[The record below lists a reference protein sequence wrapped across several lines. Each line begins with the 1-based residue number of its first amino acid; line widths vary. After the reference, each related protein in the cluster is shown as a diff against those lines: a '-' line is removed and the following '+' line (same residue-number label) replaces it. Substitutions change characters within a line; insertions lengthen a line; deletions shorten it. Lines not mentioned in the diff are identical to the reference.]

1 MGGGC
6 AEGGGA
12 GAVATLGLGGMYN
25 DVRRTTTKD
34 RKKQGKYVHV
44 EQTDDLCSSTKPKKR
59 KKEVYTIVSLL
70 QTIFFYCLAVI
81 IKQQT
86 SIHLSS
92 RARLYSKHGRDLY
105 PAIVYKPVI
114 HKQVDIVE

>member
-44 EQTDDLCSSTKPKKR
+44 EQTDDLCSSTKPKK
-59 KKEVYTIVSLL
+59 KEERSVHNC
-70 QTIFFYCLAVI
+70 FFATNYFFL
-81 IKQQT
+81 
-86 SIHLSS
+86 LSS
-92 RARLYSKHGRDLY
+92 SNNQAANQHSLIFARVLIQSTAETSTL
-105 PAIVYKPVI
+105 P
-114 HKQVDIVE
+114 

>member
-1 MGGGC
+1 
-6 AEGGGA
+6 
-12 GAVATLGLGGMYN
+12 MYN

-92 RARLYSKHGRDLY
+92 RARSYSKHGRDLY

>member
-1 MGGGC
+1 
-6 AEGGGA
+6 
-12 GAVATLGLGGMYN
+12 MYN

-70 QTIFFYCLAVI
+70 QTIFL
-81 IKQQT
+81 
-86 SIHLSS
+86 LSS
-92 RARLYSKHGRDLY
+92 SNNQAANQHSLIFARVLIQSTAETSTL
-105 PAIVYKPVI
+105 P
-114 HKQVDIVE
+114 

>member
-44 EQTDDLCSSTKPKKR
+44 EQTDDLCSSTKPKKGR
-59 KKEVYTIVSLL
+59 KKCTQLFLCYKL
-70 QTIFFYCLAVI
+70 FFL
-81 IKQQT
+81 
-86 SIHLSS
+86 LSS
-92 RARLYSKHGRDLY
+92 SNNQAANQHSLIFARVLIQITAETSTL
-105 PAIVYKPVI
+105 P
-114 HKQVDIVE
+114 